1 MNATTINED
10 NIREVGVLEEIE
22 GELAYLFS
30 NNSYVHDME
39 LLFSD
44 ELEKWHAWES
54 RALTQE
60 SLAALIPTLGACFM
74 FGNNFQLLNILF
86 LKLLYV

>member
-1 MNATTINED
+1 
-10 NIREVGVLEEIE
+10 
-22 GELAYLFS
+22 
-30 NNSYVHDME
+30 ME

-74 FGNNFQLLNILF
+74 FAFCLLLARVGQF
-86 LKLLYV
+86 DWVREDLLLPIRGEHHCN